1 MSYAEAMSRPRSC
14 PEHIVQMGLADRQ
27 LLPVP
32 VNYTVLP
39 TVFVN
44 YIGSAAMGPS
54 ENKKGPDFHQDRF
67 CGAEGARTLD
77 LRRDR
82 PAF

>member
-1 MSYAEAMSRPRSC
+1 M
-14 PEHIVQMGLADRQ
+14 
-27 LLPVP
+27 
-32 VNYTVLP
+32 VLP

-44 YIGSAAMGPS
+44 YIKPLGHASI
-54 ENKKGPDFHQDRF
+54 NKKGPDFHQDRF

>member
-1 MSYAEAMSRPRSC
+1 M
-14 PEHIVQMGLADRQ
+14 
-27 LLPVP
+27 
-32 VNYTVLP
+32 VLP

-44 YIGSAAMGPS
+44 YIHASI
-54 ENKKGPDFHQDRF
+54 NKKGPDFHQDRF

>member
-1 MSYAEAMSRPRSC
+1 MSPKC
-14 PEHIVQMGLADRQ
+14 PVFGTKDEFLELEGSSALG
-27 LLPVP
+27 
-32 VNYTVLP
+32 TV
-39 TVFVN
+39 
-44 YIGSAAMGPS
+44 Y
-54 ENKKGPDFHQDRF
+54 KQKGPDFHQDRF

>member
-1 MSYAEAMSRPRSC
+1 MRRLCPALGHC
-14 PEHIVQMGLADRQ
+14 PEHIVQIGLADGQ
-27 LLPVP
+27 FLSVP
-32 VNYTVLP
+32 
-39 TVFVN
+39 VN

>member
-1 MSYAEAMSRPRSC
+1 MYFYDLQNIIKISPTRN
-14 PEHIVQMGLADRQ
+14 
-27 LLPVP
+27 
-32 VNYTVLP
+32 VNYTDYRYWDRSK
-39 TVFVN
+39 T
-44 YIGSAAMGPS
+44 
-54 ENKKGPDFHQDRF
+54 KKGPDFHQDRF

>member
-1 MSYAEAMSRPRSC
+1 MRKGLELALSRGD
-14 PEHIVQMGLADRQ
+14 IVIRKP
-27 LLPVP
+27 PVKHSLDIP
-32 VNYTVLP
+32 SGEEVE
-39 TVFVN
+39 
-44 YIGSAAMGPS
+44 GSAAMGPS

>member
-1 MSYAEAMSRPRSC
+1 M
-14 PEHIVQMGLADRQ
+14 
-27 LLPVP
+27 
-32 VNYTVLP
+32 VLP

-44 YIGSAAMGPS
+44 YI
-54 ENKKGPDFHQDRF
+54 KKGPDFHQDRF

>member
-1 MSYAEAMSRPRSC
+1 MRRLCPALGHC
-14 PEHIVQMGLADRQ
+14 PEHIVQIGLADGQ
-27 LLPVP
+27 FLSVP
-32 VNYTVLP
+32 VNYTPKPLRH
-39 TVFVN
+39 
-44 YIGSAAMGPS
+44 AS

>member
-1 MSYAEAMSRPRSC
+1 MSYAEAMTRPGHC
-14 PEHIVQMGLADRQ
+14 PEHIVQIGLADGQ
-27 LLPVP
+27 FPVP
-32 VNYTVLP
+32 VNYTPKPL
-39 TVFVN
+39 
-44 YIGSAAMGPS
+44 GHAS

>member
-1 MSYAEAMSRPRSC
+1 MRRLCPALGHC

-27 LLPVP
+27 LLSVP
-32 VNYTVLP
+32 VKHSLDIPSGEEVE
-39 TVFVN
+39 
-44 YIGSAAMGPS
+44 GSAAMGPS
-54 ENKKGPDFHQDRF
+54 TNKKGPDFHQDRF

>member
-1 MSYAEAMSRPRSC
+1 MRRLCPALGHC

-32 VNYTVLP
+32 VNYTPKPLRH
-39 TVFVN
+39 
-44 YIGSAAMGPS
+44 AS

>member
-1 MSYAEAMSRPRSC
+1 M
-14 PEHIVQMGLADRQ
+14 
-27 LLPVP
+27 
-32 VNYTVLP
+32 VLP
-39 TVFVN
+39 TVFVY
-44 YIGSAAMGPS
+44 YIEEVEGSAAMRPS

>member
-1 MSYAEAMSRPRSC
+1 M
-14 PEHIVQMGLADRQ
+14 
-27 LLPVP
+27 
-32 VNYTVLP
+32 VLP

-54 ENKKGPDFHQDRF
+54 INKKGPDFHQDRF

>member
-1 MSYAEAMSRPRSC
+1 MRRLCPALGHC

-54 ENKKGPDFHQDRF
+54 INKNGPDFHQDRF

-77 LRRDR
+77 RRRDR

>member
-1 MSYAEAMSRPRSC
+1 MQRLCPALGHC
-14 PEHIVQMGLADRQ
+14 PEHIVQIGLADGQ
-27 LLPVP
+27 FLSVP
-32 VNYTVLP
+32 VNYTPNPLRH
-39 TVFVN
+39 
-44 YIGSAAMGPS
+44 AS

>member
-1 MSYAEAMSRPRSC
+1 MLNTQGFP
-14 PEHIVQMGLADRQ
+14 PD
-27 LLPVP
+27 P
-32 VNYTVLP
+32 
-39 TVFVN
+39 
-44 YIGSAAMGPS
+44 GSAAMGPS
-54 ENKKGPDFHQDRF
+54 INKKGPDFHQDRF

>member
-1 MSYAEAMSRPRSC
+1 M
-14 PEHIVQMGLADRQ
+14 
-27 LLPVP
+27 
-32 VNYTVLP
+32 VLP